1 MLNIF
6 LLLIKESED
15 WMNRE
20 IKFKGK
26 SLKTGEWLYGDLIQ
40 DIPNK
45 RCAIV
50 PQKRVWQVVKY
61 EVIPESVGEY
71 TGLKDKN
78 RKEIYEGDIVKEGD
92 ANFMEPVIFENG
104 AYKWG
109 EDHFLGYDSY
119 GDFTDTTF
127 WATVVGNIYENPE
140 LLKEGK

>member
-1 MLNIF
+1 M
-6 LLLIKESED
+6 K
-15 WMNRE
+15 E
-20 IKFKGK
+20 IKFRGK
-26 SLKTGEWLYGDLIQ
+26 SIKTGNWLFGDLVQ
-40 DIPNK
+40 DLKNN

-50 PQKRVWQVVKY
+50 PQERVWQVVDY
-61 EVIPESVGEY
+61 EVDSETVGQY
-71 TGLKDKN
+71 VGLKDKN
-78 RKEIYEGDIVKEGD
+78 GVKIFEGDIVKEGD

>member
-1 MLNIF
+1 M
-6 LLLIKESED
+6 K
-15 WMNRE
+15 E
-20 IKFKGK
+20 IKFRGK
-26 SLKTGEWLYGDLIQ
+26 SIKTGNWLFGDLVQ
-40 DIPNK
+40 DLKNN

-50 PQKRVWQVVKY
+50 PQERVWQVIDY
-61 EVIPESVGEY
+61 EVDSETVGQY
-71 TGLKDKN
+71 IGLKDKN
-78 RKEIYEGDIVKEGD
+78 GVEIFEGDIVKEGD

-140 LLKEGK
+140 LLKKVSE

>member
-1 MLNIF
+1 MRVIEF
-6 LLLIKESED
+6 
-15 WMNRE
+15 R
-20 IKFKGK
+20 GK
-26 SLKTGEWLYGDLIQ
+26 SKITGEWLYGDLIQ
-40 DIPNK
+40 DLENK
-45 RCAIV
+45 RYAIV
-50 PQKRVWQVVKY
+50 PQKGEHYNYYDY
-61 EVIPESVGEY
+61 EVDPESVGQY

-78 RKEIYEGDIVKEGD
+78 VKEIFEGDIVKEGD

-140 LLKEGK
+140 LLK

>member
-1 MLNIF
+1 
-6 LLLIKESED
+6 
-15 WMNRE
+15 MNRE

-50 PQKRVWQVVKY
+50 PQKRVWQVVDY
-61 EVIPESVGEY
+61 EVDSKTVGQY

-78 RKEIYEGDIVKEGD
+78 GKEIFEGDIVKEGD
-92 ANFMEPVIFENG
+92 ANFMESVIFENG

-119 GDFTDTTF
+119 NDFTDTTF